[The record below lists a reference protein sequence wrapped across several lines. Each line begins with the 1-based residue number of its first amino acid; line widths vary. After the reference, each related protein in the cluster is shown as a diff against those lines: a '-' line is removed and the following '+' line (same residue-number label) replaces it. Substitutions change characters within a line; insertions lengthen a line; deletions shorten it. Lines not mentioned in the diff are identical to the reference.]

1 MNLSALAGNQ
11 RIKEQLSLQ
20 ERGRGLS
27 HAYMISGP
35 AGAGKHTLARLLA
48 AAMLCTGPGEKPC
61 GRCGPCVKTA
71 KGLHPDVILVDGPG
85 EGKPITVDQVR
96 QLRAD
101 AYIRPNE
108 GERKVYLLERADQ
121 MNPSAQNAMLKLL
134 EEGPPYAAFLLL
146 AENAGGLLETVR
158 SRCESLALGPA
169 EEPADGEA
177 QRERRQAARELAGAL
192 ERAGELELLEAAM
205 VLDARRGREELSA
218 LLEALEGEL
227 GARAAQAADRRRL
240 LRAVDLVK
248 ELRSAA
254 KLNVNG
260 GQLSGW
266 LCAGMFDAR

>member
-48 AAMLCTGPGEKPC
+48 AAMLCTGSGEKPC

-108 GERKVYLLERADQ
+108 GERKVYLLERAD
-121 MNPSAQNAMLKLL
+121 
-134 EEGPPYAAFLLL
+134 
-146 AENAGGLLETVR
+146 
-158 SRCESLALGPA
+158 
-169 EEPADGEA
+169 
-177 QRERRQAARELAGAL
+177 
-192 ERAGELELLEAAM
+192 
-205 VLDARRGREELSA
+205 
-218 LLEALEGEL
+218 
-227 GARAAQAADRRRL
+227 
-240 LRAVDLVK
+240 
-248 ELRSAA
+248 
-254 KLNVNG
+254 
-260 GQLSGW
+260 
-266 LCAGMFDAR
+266 